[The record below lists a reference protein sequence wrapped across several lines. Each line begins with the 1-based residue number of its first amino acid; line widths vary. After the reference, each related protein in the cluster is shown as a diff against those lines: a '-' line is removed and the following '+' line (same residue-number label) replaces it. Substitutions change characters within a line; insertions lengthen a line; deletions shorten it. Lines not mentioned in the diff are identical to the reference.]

1 MKIKKQARDKKLK
14 IIDDDTKE
22 SVDYSIFRQ
31 YLEKEVSSNFI
42 RVIFPNFEAKVK
54 QKIDACE
61 ANLVARYKKLIGV
74 KYALDVLK
82 RKRSQ
87 SR

>member
-14 IIDDDTKE
+14 IVDDDTKD
-22 SVDYSIFRQ
+22 SVDYSVFRQ

-42 RVIFPNFEAKVK
+42 RVIVPSFEGKVK

-61 ANLVARYKKLIGV
+61 ANLVARHKKLIGV
-74 KYALDVLK
+74 KYSLSVIK
-82 RKRSQ
+82 RRSQ